1 MDDEVKK
8 VILLWAVLPALGLAV
23 GGLAPQAFLPIWQ
36 TISPIPI
43 GFVVLVTVAAPFV
56 QHARRQAALLE
67 VSALIDD
74 RRYVDALIRAE
85 RARRLWPRW
94 KGMAMLRGKAQT
106 VLWRL
111 EAARLSFLTPLAL
124 GLEPDDER
132 EVMRLALVAAELAG
146 NPDGERARVERARPP
161 AKTLEFPNFI
171 RAARERD
178 WRLVLEL
185 GKTLQVEACFA
196 PLVEVLMAMAEE
208 DTNPRPIDKIT
219 FLGETGLEQVE
230 KVWPD
235 LADFVKRAPS
245 V

>member
-1 MDDEVKK
+1 MDDELKK
-8 VILLWAVLPALGLAV
+8 VLLLWVSLPAV
-23 GGLAPQAFLPIWQ
+23 GMATQALAPPAFLPIWHA
-36 TISPIPI
+36 ISPFPF
-43 GFVVLVTVAAPFV
+43 GFVVLATVAAPFV
-56 QHARRQAALLE
+56 QRARKERALRD
-67 VSALIDD
+67 VTALIDG
-74 RRYVDALIRAE
+74 RRYVDALTHAE

-94 KGMAMLRGKAQT
+94 KGMAMLRGLAET
-106 VLWRL
+106 VLWRV
-111 EAARLSFLTPLAL
+111 EAARLSFLTPLSL
-124 GLEPDDER
+124 GLDPDDER

-146 NPDGERARVERARPP
+146 NPDRERARVARARLP

-178 WRLVLEL
+178 WQLVLEL

-196 PLVEVLMAMAEE
+196 PLVDVLLAMAEE

-230 KVWPD
+230 KFWPD